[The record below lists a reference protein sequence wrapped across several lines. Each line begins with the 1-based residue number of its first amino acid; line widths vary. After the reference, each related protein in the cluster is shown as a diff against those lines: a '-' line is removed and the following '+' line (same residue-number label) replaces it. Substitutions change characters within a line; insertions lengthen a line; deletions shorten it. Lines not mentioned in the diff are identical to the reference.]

1 MMQPENELLEAVWEK
16 AERKEE
22 NLKLAGELSRMPR
35 QEGLDSFLWEM
46 FCGTGI
52 RHLYAHMTDILC
64 CPLSLWCSFSISG

>member
-35 QEGLDSFLWEM
+35 QEGLDSFLWRCSAEPVS
-46 FCGTGI
+46 GI
-52 RHLYAHMTDILC
+52 CMRI
-64 CPLSLWCSFSISG
+64 

>member
-35 QEGLDSFLWEM
+35 QEGLDSF
-46 FCGTGI
+46 CGRCSAEPVSGI
-52 RHLYAHMTDILC
+52 CMRI
-64 CPLSLWCSFSISG
+64 